1 MFSVTCNISN
11 DNGDQNRRINEA
23 AELMEHGNIQPLPQT
38 SRTIENPVDSSSS
51 RPSYGNNIGQ
61 LAISS
66 PYTLLSECYAG
77 KVSNFE
83 FIRKN

>member
-11 DNGDQNRRINEA
+11 DNGDHNRRINEA
-23 AELMEHGNIQPLPQT
+23 AELMEHGNIQTLPQA
-38 SRTIENPVDSSSS
+38 SSTIENPVDSSSS
-51 RPSYGNNIGQ
+51 RPSHGNNIGQ
-61 LAISS
+61 LSISS

-77 KVSNFE
+77 KVSNFG